1 LTVVKYAD
9 EAIEKAY
16 FEYKGNNYL
25 PNVQDIGTLRGIESV
40 SYDKDEHKLIITYNT
55 ETNGEKD
62 KDEFDTEL
70 RGIDYIRYDENTNKL
85 VIKYTDSDE
94 EQEILLEL
102 RVTGIRFN
110 EYS

>member
-1 LTVVKYAD
+1 
-9 EAIEKAY
+9 
-16 FEYKGNNYL
+16 
-25 PNVQDIGTLRGIESV
+25 LRGIESV
-40 SYDKDEHKLIITYNT
+40 SYDKDEHKLTITYNT